1 MKGIFAGPPGLSD
14 STVLSFSEVHLAFQ
28 KVQYLLEDCT
38 RDDARLWM
46 LMNSERVANQFW
58 VLNLTNPVMIGMG
71 HSYDQSSITKWFR
84 AGKPICPE
92 TGEKTKN
99 MEVVPNLALKR
110 LIQQYCNENGIPFGD
125 SGCRNHDIG
134 RSAVAGSL
142 AAEGAMKMVVEFVSG
157 SVGIGSNKVAFEIRL
172 LSKTSIFNR
181 SCLVE
186 AGVVP
191 HLLKLLASADSKTQ
205 ENVVAGLLNLLKHS
219 KGKAVIVENGGVDLV
234 VDVLKEGLKKK
245 EMGFDSSLVS
255 SQLGGTRLESHWG
268 RKPPEKHRRKEAQKG
283 LER

>member
-1 MKGIFAGPPGLSD
+1 
-14 STVLSFSEVHLAFQ
+14 
-28 KVQYLLEDCT
+28 
-38 RDDARLWM
+38 M
-46 LMNSERVANQFW
+46 LMNSERVASQFW
-58 VLNLTNPVMIGMG
+58 VLNLTDPVTIGMG
-71 HSYDQSSITKWFR
+71 HSYDRSSITKWFR

-92 TGEKTKN
+92 TREKNKN
-99 MEVVPNLALKR
+99 M
-110 LIQQYCNENGIPFGD
+110 ENGIPFGD

-191 HLLKLLASADSKTQ
+191 HLLKLLASAGSKT
-205 ENVVAGLLNLLKHS
+205 
-219 KGKAVIVENGGVDLV
+219 
-234 VDVLKEGLKKK
+234 
-245 EMGFDSSLVS
+245 
-255 SQLGGTRLESHWG
+255 
-268 RKPPEKHRRKEAQKG
+268 
-283 LER
+283 